1 MKNTILV
8 VAACV
13 VLAGCQTPPPGGGKR
28 TNPASSDY
36 TAYVTVL
43 GGRPVVYPDA
53 IVVRDKNVH
62 IYWYLDANSGHRF
75 TSDGIVIVDRD
86 GEFTDCKSG
95 APGSH
100 LDGGMTYRC
109 HDKNN
114 KHHSQVHPRG
124 YKYTIKL
131 QPASGGAP
139 IILDPMIMND

>member
-1 MKNTILV
+1 MKNTICV
-8 VAACV
+8 AAACV
-13 VLAGCQTPPPGGGKR
+13 VLAGCQIPPPGGVKR
-28 TNPASSDY
+28 TSPASSDV
-36 TAYVTVL
+36 TAYVTVVN
-43 GGRPVVYPDA
+43 GRPVAYPEP
-53 IVVRDKNVH
+53 ILVRDKNVH
-62 IYWYLDANSGHRF
+62 IYWYLDVNAGHRF
-75 TSDGIVIVDRD
+75 TPDGIVIVDPD

-114 KHHSQVHPRG
+114 KHHSQTHPRG

-139 IILDPMIMND
+139 IVLDPIIMND